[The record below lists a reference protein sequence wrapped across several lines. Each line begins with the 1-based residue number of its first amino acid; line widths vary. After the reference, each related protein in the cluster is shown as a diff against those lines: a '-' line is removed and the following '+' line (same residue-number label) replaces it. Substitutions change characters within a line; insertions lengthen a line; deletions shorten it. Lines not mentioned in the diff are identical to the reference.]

1 MNRSEVLSRN
11 ASSRLLASLLLL
23 VLATPILASD
33 LDVTMRMVEDTD
45 DLTGSVA
52 QEIRLPDLPSLTSD
66 GKSGESVNAVGRE
79 RARDARERGR
89 DFGQSASERAR
100 DARSERPGFGPDALP
115 AAARDARS
123 GKPELP
129 GQSSRP

>member
-1 MNRSEVLSRN
+1 MNRSEALSRGALN
-11 ASSRLLASLLLL
+11 SLFASLLLI
-23 VLATPILASD
+23 LAAPILASD

-52 QEIRLPDLPSLTSD
+52 QEIRLPDLPALSSD
-66 GKSGESVNAVGRE
+66 GKSGEPASAIGRE

-89 DFGQSASERAR
+89 EFGQSASERAR
-100 DARSERPGFGPDALP
+100 DARRERPGSGPDGLP
-115 AAARDARS
+115 AAAGDARN
-123 GKPELP
+123 GKPEMP